1 MRNILSIP
9 TFIFIIIVNIFIII
23 NITGDTVVTFP
34 VITII
39 DTTSFSSVTSTN
51 VGISPEDFLTFN
63 FNPLATLV

>member
-9 TFIFIIIVNIFIII
+9 TFIFIIIINIFIII

-39 DTTSFSSVTSTN
+39 DTNSFSSVTSTN
-51 VGISPEDFLTFN
+51 VGISPEDFLTFS

>member
-9 TFIFIIIVNIFIII
+9 TFIFIIIINIFIII

-39 DTTSFSSVTSTN
+39 DTTIFSSVTSTN
-51 VGISPEDFLTFN
+51 VGISPEDFLTFS

>member
-51 VGISPEDFLTFN
+51 VGISPEDFLTFS

>member
-9 TFIFIIIVNIFIII
+9 TFIFIIILNIFIII

-51 VGISPEDFLTFN
+51 VGISPEDFLTFS

>member
-9 TFIFIIIVNIFIII
+9 TFIFIIIINIFIII

-51 VGISPEDFLTFN
+51 VGISPEDFLTFS

>member
-9 TFIFIIIVNIFIII
+9 TFIFIIIINIFIII

-39 DTTSFSSVTSTN
+39 DTTIFSSLTSTN
-51 VGISPEDFLTFN
+51 VGISPEDFLTFS